1 MATNPSEVEMQT
13 QAELYFRYGET
24 DFLFTEK
31 FSYYESI
38 EVFED
43 NSAVIVDWENE
54 PTPVIVID
62 RMNNHFV
69 DLLYPDEIL

>member
-1 MATNPSEVEMQT
+1 MQT
-13 QAELYFRYGET
+13 QAELYLRYGET

-43 NSAVIVDWENE
+43 NSAVIVDWKDE

-62 RMNNHFV
+62 RMNNRLV

>member
-1 MATNPSEVEMQT
+1 MQT

-62 RMNNHFV
+62 RMNNHLV

>member
-1 MATNPSEVEMQT
+1 MQT

-43 NSAVIVDWENE
+43 NSAVIVDWKDE

-62 RMNNHFV
+62 RMNNRLV

>member
-1 MATNPSEVEMQT
+1 MQT